1 MTDTATATV
10 ETLTAEVRTLV
21 VGSRQVTM
29 SVYSQLDFVEPDEI
43 EAWGRVRPRDGLA
56 GWIYLVGRRIQGGD
70 LVRSG
75 APASE
80 QAIGNSLNW
89 HRQRTQAEGYE
100 RKADAAAQSAE
111 YREERA
117 EAMFVDHETG
127 QLAKGADAT
136 SALRKEE
143 AMNLAQAQ
151 ALRQEYHWK
160 AVPLRERATELEK
173 LPLIVLA
180 GLR

>member
-89 HRQRTQAEGYE
+89 HRPRDMNAKLTLLP
-100 RKADAAAQSAE
+100 KAPNTA
-111 YREERA
+111 RN
-117 EAMFVDHETG
+117 
-127 QLAKGADAT
+127 
-136 SALRKEE
+136 ALRPCSWITRR
-143 AMNLAQAQ
+143 ASSPRAPTR
-151 ALRQEYHWK
+151 RQRFARK
-160 AVPLRERATELEK
+160 RP
-173 LPLIVLA
+173 
-180 GLR
+180 